1 MYLGYIYKI
10 ESEKLG
16 KCYIGSSTIPLSQ
29 RKAVHSYD
37 VRIGKNKRTKDII
50 ESPDCKYSIIRDVVA
65 VNRKDLIKQ
74 EGEEIRKHNN
84 SVNCH
89 MVLSAEDRRVM
100 KNLTAKL
107 KRLENK
113 LKRTF
118 RK

>member
-10 ESEKLG
+10 ESEILN

-50 ESPDCKYSIIRDVVA
+50 ESPDCKYTIIRDVVA
-65 VNRKDLIKQ
+65 VDRKDLVKQ
-74 EGEEIRKHNN
+74 EGQEIRKHNN
-84 SVNCH
+84 CVNH
-89 MVLSAEDRRVM
+89 HLVLSKEDRRLM
-100 KNLTAKL
+100 KNLKQRL

-113 LKRTF
+113 LERNLK
-118 RK
+118 